1 MSEKCMDFINNNWEN
16 YISILNLDEI
26 NLFDYDVRM
35 GLVKII
41 LYNIITN
48 RININKVKGSLN
60 IDDY

>member
-1 MSEKCMDFINNNWEN
+1 MDFINNNWEN